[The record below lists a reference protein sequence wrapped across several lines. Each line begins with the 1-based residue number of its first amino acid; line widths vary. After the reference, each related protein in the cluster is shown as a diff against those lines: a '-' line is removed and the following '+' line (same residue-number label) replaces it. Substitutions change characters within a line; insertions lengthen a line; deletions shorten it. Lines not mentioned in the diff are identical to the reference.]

1 MVTLLMTQ
9 SLEHPPAMSG
19 TPSDD
24 DWYAALFRQRTEEYV
39 RDWPDSWKAAL
50 EAHTVLVQ
58 CLVEGRKQQGLSTSG
73 SALRAHM
80 PVHED

>member
-1 MVTLLMTQ
+1 MTQ
-9 SLEHPPAMSG
+9 SLEHPPTMSV

-50 EAHTVLVQ
+50 EANTMLEQRLVDARN
-58 CLVEGRKQQGLSTSG
+58 RKDQANVSAVPLG
-73 SALRAHM
+73 SL
-80 PVHED
+80 PLHED